1 MLYLSKTIL
10 ESLRNVDEIIFTS
23 KRLLVKVISSTFLI
37 LTTVFILTTFYPPE
51 ISCST
56 SNKEATHLI
65 IEDFKKK
72 AVNINRKIAKQ
83 KVELNTFIIKEK
95 NILTSFNDADFAL
108 NKARK
113 SVSAIKKEVAGIEK
127 KIHEISELYIDLA
140 EKIKTSEEYVSKRL
154 VALYKLHWLGK
165 IHVFASAESKS
176 EIFQREN
183 ALERILAHDEDKQ
196 KKLIANKTKVK
207 NLLGIMNNK
216 KKEKNN
222 LAQELIEQINI
233 ISLEKEKRSRLLAD
247 IRSKKFLGIS
257 AIESLKNSANEL
269 DETMKALSIEFKQ
282 LKQVKQIKTN
292 NFTSFKGL
300 LNMPVKGKIISF
312 FGHYKNTKFNVKNF
326 RSGIDIKA
334 DRGEPIHALYDGMI
348 IYSSWFKGYGN
359 MIVIAHGENYCSVY
373 AHIEE
378 FFKTKGDKIEQ
389 NEVIATVGDTGSMVG
404 SGLYFELRHH
414 GKPVNPLGW
423 LNLG

>member
-10 ESLRNVDEIIFTS
+10 KS
-23 KRLLVKVISSTFLI
+23 LI
-37 LTTVFILTTFYPPE
+37 LTATVIITAFYPPE

-56 SNKEATHLI
+56 SNKEAKHLT
-65 IEDFKKK
+65 IENFEKK
-72 AVNINRKIAKQ
+72 AANINRKIAKQ
-83 KVELNTFIIKEK
+83 KAELKTFTIKEK
-95 NILTSFNDADFAL
+95 NILTGLNDADFAL

-113 SVSAIKKEVAGIEK
+113 SVSAIKKEITGIEK
-127 KIHEISELYIDLA
+127 KIHEISESYIDLT
-140 EKIKTSEEYVSKRL
+140 EKIKTSEKYISKRL
-154 VALYKLHWLGK
+154 VALYKLLWLGK
-165 IHVFASAESKS
+165 IQVFASAESMS

-183 ALERILAHDEDKQ
+183 ALERILAHDKERQ
-196 KKLIANKTKVK
+196 KKLIENKAKVK

-216 KKEKNN
+216 KKEKIS

-233 ISLEKEKRSRLLAD
+233 ISLEKEKRSKLLVG
-247 IRSKKFLGIS
+247 IRNKKSLGIA

-269 DETMKALSIEFKQ
+269 DQTMKALSIEFKQ
-282 LKQVKQIKTN
+282 FKQVEKIKTKD
-292 NFTSFKGL
+292 FTSFKGL
-300 LNMPVKGKIISF
+300 LNMPVKGKIISS

-334 DRGEPIHALYDGMI
+334 DMGEPIHALYDGMI

-359 MIVIAHGENYCSVY
+359 MIVIAHGEKYYSVY

-378 FFKTKGDKIEQ
+378 LFKTKGDKVEQ
-389 NEVIATVGDTGSMVG
+389 DEVIATVGDTGSMAG

-423 LNLG
+423 LIHY

>member
-10 ESLRNVDEIIFTS
+10 KS
-23 KRLLVKVISSTFLI
+23 LI
-37 LTTVFILTTFYPPE
+37 LTATVIITAFYPPE

-56 SNKEATHLI
+56 SNKEAKHLT
-65 IEDFKKK
+65 IENFEKK
-72 AVNINRKIAKQ
+72 AANINRKIAKQ
-83 KVELNTFIIKEK
+83 KAELKTFTIKEK
-95 NILTSFNDADFAL
+95 NILTGLNDADFAL

-113 SVSAIKKEVAGIEK
+113 SVSAIKKEITGIEK
-127 KIHEISELYIDLA
+127 KIHEISESYIDLT
-140 EKIKTSEEYVSKRL
+140 EKIKTSEKYVSKRL
-154 VALYKLHWLGK
+154 VALYKLLWLGK
-165 IHVFASAESKS
+165 IQVFASAESMS

-183 ALERILAHDEDKQ
+183 ALERILAHDEERQ
-196 KKLIANKTKVK
+196 KKLIENKAKVK

-216 KKEKNN
+216 KKEKIS

-233 ISLEKEKRSRLLAD
+233 ISLEKEKRSKLLAD
-247 IRSKKFLGIS
+247 IRNKKSLGIA
-257 AIESLKNSANEL
+257 AIESLKNNANEL

-282 LKQVKQIKTN
+282 LKQVEKIKTK

-300 LNMPVKGKIISF
+300 LNMPVKGKIISS

-334 DRGEPIHALYDGMI
+334 DMGEPIHALYDGMI

-378 FFKTKGDKIEQ
+378 LFKTKGDKVEQ
-389 NEVIATVGDTGSMVG
+389 DEVIATAGDTGSMAG

-423 LNLG
+423 LIHY